1 MAGTGTV
8 PKLAGGDAGDTIE
21 ATIFCASCHL
31 PRSEVFATLAGMLKK
46 TLPFLLVAL
55 LSGCATQIT
64 NLTPRVQTRNQN
76 NLYPVE
82 VSFRS
87 QQQNIRWDSVRPTV
101 IVNNQPFEMHPTAMM
116 TNRWE
121 GYVPVPPGVDTVKY
135 RYRIDFDV
143 NGFGKRSAENAV
155 SQDFLLKVK
164 EPQP

>member
-1 MAGTGTV
+1 
-8 PKLAGGDAGDTIE
+8 
-21 ATIFCASCHL
+21 
-31 PRSEVFATLAGMLKK
+31 MLKK
-46 TLPFLLVAL
+46 TLPFLLVTL
-55 LSGCATQIT
+55 LAGCATQIT
-64 NLTPRVQTRNQN
+64 NLTPHVQTRNQN

-82 VSFRS
+82 VAFRS

-121 GYVPVPPGVDTVKY
+121 GYVPVPPGVDAVKY
-135 RYRIDFDV
+135 RYRVDFDV

-155 SQDFLLKVK
+155 SPDFTLKIR